1 MKMEDKCSVSF
12 TVPPG
17 RGIVIISKGTNK
29 ESKAKD
35 KLLGCP
41 LITKI
46 IATYT
51 VILYIENFATKIR

>member
-29 ESKAKD
+29 ESEAKD

-41 LITKI
+41 SIVRIIQLLINCN
-46 IATYT
+46 
-51 VILYIENFATKIR
+51 LYCDSIY